1 MSTPN
6 NSRDD
11 TRTRTARQATLT
23 TAPAI
28 VIPLTADLTAA
39 FRAVLPFASKDAVS
53 LVLTTVRVSQ
63 RYLTATD
70 RHAIARYEH
79 TTYDESVSRHGEDG
93 PTSPDFAVLIPRD
106 VAEWIGKHKP
116 TSGQTLTVTT
126 DVVTIGWTAEIESSR
141 AFLPVTGNYPP
152 VERFIAEP
160 SDDDV
165 EVSPFAI
172 GTDQLD
178 QLVKAGKALARVV
191 GRNTAWRFQLPDPR
205 RSHKNAPVRAT
216 LGERMVTMLQ
226 PMLNVR

>member
-1 MSTPN
+1 MTI
-6 NSRDD
+6 
-11 TRTRTARQATLT
+11 TADAPTVT

-28 VIPLTADLTAA
+28 VLPLTADLTAA
-39 FRAVLPFASKDAVS
+39 FRAILPFTSKDTVTPTLGAVKVTHRHI
-53 LVLTTVRVSQ
+53 L
-63 RYLTATD
+63 ATD
-70 RHAIARYEH
+70 RYAIGQYEH
-79 TTYDESVSRHGEDG
+79 TTYAESFERHGEEG
-93 PTSPDFAVLIPRD
+93 PASPDFAVLIPRD

-126 DVVTIGWTAEIESSR
+126 DAVTIGWTTEIESSR

-152 VERFIAEP
+152 VERLIAEP

-172 GTDQLD
+172 GTDRLE

-191 GRNTAWRFQLPDPR
+191 GKNAGWRFQLPNP
-205 RSHKNAPVRAT
+205 SATHKLAPIRAT
-216 LGERMVTMLQ
+216 LGPRMVTMVQ

>member
-1 MSTPN
+1 MSAT
-6 NSRDD
+6 
-11 TRTRTARQATLT
+11 ATLT
-23 TAPAI
+23 APESATTAGECIAL
-28 VIPLTADLTAA
+28 PLTADLTAA
-39 FRAVLPFASKDAVS
+39 FRAILPFTSKDAVTP
-53 LVLTTVRVSQ
+53 LLGAVKVTHRHIL
-63 RYLTATD
+63 ATD
-70 RHAIARYEH
+70 RYAIGQYEH
-79 TTYDESVSRHGEDG
+79 TTYAESFQRHGEEG

-116 TSGQTLTVTT
+116 TIGQTLTITA
-126 DVVTIGWTAEIESSR
+126 DVVTIGWTTEIESSR

-152 VERFIAEP
+152 VERIISEP

-172 GTDQLD
+172 GTDRLD

-191 GRNTAWRFQLPDPR
+191 GRNAAWRFQLPDPR